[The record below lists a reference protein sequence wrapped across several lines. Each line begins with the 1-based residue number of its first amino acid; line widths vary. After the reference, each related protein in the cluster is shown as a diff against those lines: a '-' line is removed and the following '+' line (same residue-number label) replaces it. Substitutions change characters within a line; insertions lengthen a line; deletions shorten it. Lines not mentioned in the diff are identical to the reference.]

1 MVSPEKV
8 RRRLL
13 VEGRVQGVF
22 YRDTCRRQAQ
32 QAGLAGWA
40 RNRADGAVEVVIE
53 GEAHAVERLVAW
65 CRSGPPQAMVTAV
78 KVSAEEPEGISGF
91 TVR

>member
-1 MVSPEKV
+1 MVSPERV

>member
-1 MVSPEKV
+1 MVSPERV

-40 RNRADGAVEVVIE
+40 RNRADGAVEVLIE

>member
-1 MVSPEKV
+1 MVSPERV

-22 YRDTCRRQAQ
+22 YRDTCRTQAQ

-65 CRSGPPQAMVTAV
+65 CRSGPPQAIVTAV